1 MKKINLFIG
10 GKYRD
15 FYFGL
20 GFLGNLLEKS
30 GLEMHEIDS
39 KIQGNPFKW
48 MPEIMFRSLEYGYI
62 RSGETLDITQFN
74 VSDWIDEEG
83 GFESKN
89 ISEFFN
95 AFRLSLTKD
104 VPTQPEVKKKVT
116 KK

>member
-20 GFLGNLLEKS
+20 GFLGRLLDETNTDMS
-30 GLEMHEIDS
+30 DFDRLRVA
-39 KIQGNPFKW
+39 NPFKW
-48 MPEIMFRSLEYGYI
+48 LPLMMFHSCSYGYVREGKEPDFVLQDVI
-62 RSGETLDITQFN
+62 N
-74 VSDWIDEEG
+74 WIDETDV
-83 GFESKN
+83 STLQ
-89 ISEFFN
+89 SFN
-95 AFRLSLTKD
+95 TAFINSLIKD